1 MAAVFLILA
10 GAVLWL
16 DIIGMRHLHRASLR
30 SAGIGEP
37 ASRASSLEHLFA
49 RTFRE
54 LAALFDLRACWFEV
68 FPFDA
73 PLPRIEAGRI
83 ALPDDEPGVPAVSYA
98 GIELP
103 VRLHDLTLGRI
114 VLLPT
119 AQSVGMVFTSTA
131 RERAIAMAAELAA
144 PVAAALTT
152 GKVSLGRGAGAV
164 GPGHARHV

>member
-1 MAAVFLILA
+1 MAVVLLVLA

-30 SAGIGEP
+30 SAGIAES
-37 ASRASSLEHLFA
+37 AARVASLEHLFA
-49 RTFRE
+49 QTFRE
-54 LAALFDLRACWFEV
+54 LAALLDLRACWFEG
-68 FPFDA
+68 FPFDT
-73 PLPRIEAGRI
+73 PLPRLEPDRI
-83 ALPDDEPGVPAVSYA
+83 ARPAHEPGVPAVSYA

-103 VRLHDLTLGRI
+103 VRRNGLTLGRI

-119 AQSVGMVFTSTA
+119 AQSVRTVFTPTA
-131 RERAIAMAAELAA
+131 RERAIAMASELAA

-152 GKVSLGRGAGAV
+152 GKLGSGAGAV